1 MGSNLLENALSLV
14 VTSKCERVTSPF
26 CYTDPRDAAL
36 CPHLHLPLP
45 EAQQVPAARQE
56 ELQSHSSSQVGDIW
70 QIVI

>member
-1 MGSNLLENALSLV
+1 MVSNLLENALSLV

-26 CYTDPRDAAL
+26 CHTDPRDAAL
-36 CPHLHLPLP
+36 GPHLHLPLL